1 VGIKSYPNRSRRW
14 KANAFG
20 RQMIAFGAIG
30 AAVAFIARH
39 PMAFL
44 QVATG
49 LLALAMGLYL
59 FEHFRMWPPSKD
71 QAGSEIRAPAK
82 PVSAAQSSAGDV
94 RQDEP
99 AVVKPRSN
107 NIEAAPPA
115 KKLPQTSSI
124 IAPRD
129 AALDSWFIK
138 AYLRCW
144 TQPTT
149 LPPGE
154 KYAAQIRVVH
164 NDDGSLTGAPLL
176 VTPPSNPAWRSFA
189 DSAVQAVTKCNP
201 LQVPPRYQA
210 HFEQWR
216 KMTLYFSP
224 DSALE

>member
-1 VGIKSYPNRSRRW
+1 MGIKSHPNRNRRW

-30 AAVAFIARH
+30 AAVAFLARH

-49 LLALAMGLYL
+49 LLALAIGLYL
-59 FEHFRMWPPSKD
+59 FEHFQMWPPSKD
-71 QAGSEIRAPAK
+71 QVGSEMRAAAK
-82 PVSAAQSSAGDV
+82 PVSAPQSIAGNV
-94 RQDEP
+94 RPEEP

-107 NIEAAPPA
+107 NTEAAPPT
-115 KKLPQTSSI
+115 KKLPQTRSN

-129 AALDSWFIK
+129 AVLDSWFIK

-164 NDDGSLTGAPLL
+164 DSDGSLTGAPLL
-176 VTPPSNPAWRSFA
+176 VNPPSDPAWRSFA

-201 LQVPPRYQA
+201 LQVPPQYQA

-216 KMTLYFSP
+216 KMTLHFSP
-224 DSALE
+224 DSAPE